1 MQKTSCLL
9 RWIRPVSY
17 THLNEIDKVANG
29 IIDGSIESAEVKG
42 NNSIAFPLSEAGKYT
57 VVAVTYN
64 ENEEVQLHNACLLYT
79 SRCV

>member
-1 MQKTSCLL
+1 M
-9 RWIRPVSY
+9 WIFYRYVLVAGALSD
-17 THLNEIDKVANG
+17 NEIDKVANG

-64 ENEEVQLHNACLLYT
+64 ENEEVQT
-79 SRCV
+79 P